1 MKYSH
6 IKAGFHQIA
15 KKYYVCLLIS
25 VLVFAG
31 CKTTNTPQVLY
42 KKEYSRYVNDVAIL
56 YYPES
61 PQMDVDIRSDEMFV
75 SRLVAGPNPIAQL
88 FMRLAQNSANQ
99 EDIAALNEV
108 IFDLNIGEVLCER
121 LNTKFQLCSY
131 FHVVPQES
139 IVRNKTVWNLL
150 EKHDKDSM
158 DYGKIGIELG
168 VDTILEV
175 DIISYGLK
183 DPGIFSDPYAFIQLG
198 VKMATTQGTV
208 IWRDVVEVKKA
219 LGMDAQEFL
228 DFVYTVPEYL
238 QGHLL
243 KVTDAVSESCVEKLG
258 FDTHNTYLLEED
270 YIKRTK
276 YKINIA
282 EKLNELNVLRH
293 ENLISS
299 TDYDKTKLDLIDKAK
314 GIKDA
319 GQGEETKLS
328 ATAIQIQ
335 K

>member
-1 MKYSH
+1 M
-6 IKAGFHQIA
+6 A
-15 KKYYVCLLIS
+15 KKYYVSLLIS
-25 VLVFAG
+25 VLMLAG
-31 CKTTNTPQVLY
+31 CQTTNTPQVLY

-88 FMRLAQNSANQ
+88 FMRLAQNAANQ

-108 IFDLNIGEVLCER
+108 IFDLNIGAVLCER
-121 LNTKFQLCSY
+121 LNTKLQLCSY

-139 IVRNKTVWNLL
+139 IVKNKVVWDLL

-158 DYGKIGIELG
+158 DYEKIGIELG
-168 VDTILEV
+168 VDTILEI

-183 DPGIFSDPYAFIQLG
+183 DPGIFSDPYAFIQID
-198 VKMATTQGTV
+198 VKMTTTQGTV

-219 LGMDAQEFL
+219 LGMDAQGFL

-238 QGHLL
+238 QGHLF
-243 KVTDAVSESCVEKLG
+243 KVTDAISEKCIEKLG
-258 FDTHNTYLLEED
+258 FDTHDTYLLEED
-270 YIKRTK
+270 YIKISK
-276 YKINIA
+276 HKISIA

-293 ENLISS
+293 EDLISN

-314 GIKDA
+314 GINGA
-319 GQGEETKLS
+319 GSGADIKLS
-328 ATAIQIQ
+328 ATAMQIQ